1 MRSMTG
7 YSKLV
12 YQDENFSLNM
22 QIKSVNNKNLNFK
35 IKLPYNLNFLEGAI
49 RAEIAS
55 KVSRGSLDVKIEF
68 NDLRDMGNNI
78 FDYDEAQSKAYMNV
92 LLEMENEFQEKFTN
106 KMDILVRN
114 LNVIKKNDVEIDEEE
129 YSSFILGK
137 VREMLV
143 PFIQTREDEGNRLKN
158 YLAERVEILEEKISE
173 IKKYKNVVVENY
185 KTKLL
190 ERLDAIRGD
199 IEFKEE
205 DILKEILLFTDKSDI
220 SEEISRLDSHLV
232 QLKKDLDTNDEPV
245 GKKID
250 FILQEIYRE
259 LNTTG
264 VKSNLYEISKLIVE
278 SKNELEKI
286 REQAMNIE

>member
-7 YSKLV
+7 YSKLS
-12 YQDENFSLNM
+12 YQDDKYALNM
-22 QIKSVNNKNLNFK
+22 ELKSVNNKNLNLK

-49 RAEIAS
+49 RTEIAS
-55 KVSRGSLDVKIEF
+55 KVSRGSLDLKIEF
-68 NDLRDMGNNI
+68 SDLRDLGKL
-78 FDYDEAQSKAYMNV
+78 FDYDKEQSKGYMNV
-92 LLEMENEFQEKFTN
+92 LLEMEKDFNEKFSN

-114 LNVIKKNDVEIDEEE
+114 LNVIKKNDFEIDEEE
-129 YSSFILGK
+129 YTNFILGK
-137 VREMLV
+137 IKELLT
-143 PFIQTREDEGNRLKN
+143 PFIKTREEEGERLRI
-158 YLAERVEILEEKISE
+158 YFFERISVLEANIDE
-173 IKKYKNVVVENY
+173 IKKYKDQVVEIY
-185 KTKLL
+185 KNKLL
-190 ERLDAIRGD
+190 ERLDKIKGN

-220 SEEISRLDSHLV
+220 SEEISRLDSHME
-232 QLKKDLDTNDEPV
+232 QLKKELSLKGVAV

-278 SKNELEKI
+278 CKNELEKI
-286 REQAMNIE
+286 REQSMNIE

>member
-7 YSKLV
+7 YSKLA
-12 YQDENFSLNM
+12 YQDDKYALNM
-22 QIKSVNNKNLNFK
+22 ELKSVNNKNLNLK

-49 RAEIAS
+49 RTEIAS
-55 KVSRGSLDVKIEF
+55 KVSRGSLDLKIEF
-68 NDLRDMGNNI
+68 NDLRDLGKL
-78 FDYDEAQSKAYMNV
+78 FDYDKEQSKGYMKV
-92 LLEMENEFQEKFTN
+92 LLEMEQDFNEKFSN

-114 LNVIKKNDVEIDEEE
+114 LNVIKKNDFEIDEDE
-129 YSSFILGK
+129 YSKFILDK
-137 VREMLV
+137 IKELLI
-143 PFIQTREDEGNRLKN
+143 PFIKTREEEGERLRN
-158 YLAERVEILEEKISE
+158 YFFERIEILETNIDE
-173 IKKYKNVVVENY
+173 IKKYKDQVVDIY
-185 KTKLL
+185 RSKLL
-190 ERLDAIRGD
+190 ERLEKIKGN

-220 SEEISRLDSHLV
+220 SEEISRLDSHME
-232 QLKKDLDTNDEPV
+232 QLKKELSSKGVAV

-278 SKNELEKI
+278 CKNELEKI
-286 REQAMNIE
+286 REQSMNIE

>member
-7 YSKLV
+7 YSKLA
-12 YQDENFSLNM
+12 YQDDKYALNM
-22 QIKSVNNKNLNFK
+22 ELKSVNNKNLNLK

-49 RAEIAS
+49 RTEIAS
-55 KVSRGSLDVKIEF
+55 KVSRGSLDLKIEF
-68 NDLRDMGNNI
+68 NDLRDLGKL
-78 FDYDEAQSKAYMNV
+78 FDYDKEQSKGYMKV
-92 LLEMENEFQEKFTN
+92 LLEMEQDFNEKFSN

-114 LNVIKKNDVEIDEEE
+114 LNVIKKNDFEIDEDE
-129 YSSFILGK
+129 YNKFILDK
-137 VREMLV
+137 IKELLI
-143 PFIQTREDEGNRLKN
+143 PFIKTREEEGERLRN
-158 YLAERVEILEEKISE
+158 YFFERIEILEANIDE
-173 IKKYKNVVVENY
+173 IKKYKDQVVDIY
-185 KTKLL
+185 RSKLL
-190 ERLDAIRGD
+190 ERLEKIKGN

-220 SEEISRLDSHLV
+220 SEEISRLDSHME
-232 QLKKDLDTNDEPV
+232 QLKKELSSKGVAV

-278 SKNELEKI
+278 CKNELEKI
-286 REQAMNIE
+286 REQSMNIE

>member
-7 YSKLV
+7 YSKLS
-12 YQDENFSLNM
+12 YQDDKYALNM
-22 QIKSVNNKNLNFK
+22 ELKSVNNKNLNLK

-49 RAEIAS
+49 RTEIAS
-55 KVSRGSLDVKIEF
+55 KVSRGSLDLKIEF
-68 NDLRDMGNNI
+68 SDLRDLGKL
-78 FDYDEAQSKAYMNV
+78 FDYDKEQSKGYMNV
-92 LLEMENEFQEKFTN
+92 LLEMEKDFNEKFSN

-114 LNVIKKNDVEIDEEE
+114 LNVIKKNDFEIDEEE
-129 YSSFILGK
+129 YTNFILGK
-137 VREMLV
+137 IKELLT
-143 PFIQTREDEGNRLKN
+143 PFIKTREEEGERLRI
-158 YLAERVEILEEKISE
+158 YFLERISVLEANIDE
-173 IKKYKNVVVENY
+173 IKKYKDQVVEIY
-185 KTKLL
+185 KNKLL
-190 ERLDAIRGD
+190 ERLDKIKGN

-220 SEEISRLDSHLV
+220 SEEISRLDSHME
-232 QLKKDLDTNDEPV
+232 QLKKELSLKGVAV

-278 SKNELEKI
+278 CKNELEKI
-286 REQAMNIE
+286 REQSMNIG

>member
-22 QIKSVNNKNLNFK
+22 QIKSVNNKNLNLK

-143 PFIQTREDEGNRLKN
+143 PFIQTREDEGNRLKK
-158 YLAERVEILEEKISE
+158 YLAERVEILEDKISE

-232 QLKKDLDTNDEPV
+232 QLKKDLDITDEPV

>member
-7 YSKLV
+7 YSKLS
-12 YQDENFSLNM
+12 YQDDKYALNM
-22 QIKSVNNKNLNFK
+22 ELKSVNNKNLNLK

-49 RAEIAS
+49 RTEIAS
-55 KVSRGSLDVKIEF
+55 KVSRGSLDLKIEF
-68 NDLRDMGNNI
+68 SDLRDLGKL
-78 FDYDEAQSKAYMNV
+78 FDYDKEQSKGYMNV
-92 LLEMENEFQEKFTN
+92 LLEMEKDFNEKFSN

-114 LNVIKKNDVEIDEEE
+114 LNVIKKNDFEVDENE
-129 YSSFILGK
+129 YSNFIVGK
-137 VREMLV
+137 VRELLV
-143 PFIQTREDEGNRLKN
+143 PFIKTREEEGERLRL
-158 YLAERVEILEEKISE
+158 YFLERLAILENKICE
-173 IKKYKNVVVENY
+173 IKKHKDTVVEIYKN
-185 KTKLL
+185 KLL
-190 ERLDAIRGD
+190 ERLDKIRGT

-220 SEEISRLDSHLV
+220 SEEISRLDSHME
-232 QLKKDLDTNDEPV
+232 QLKKELLIKGEPV

-278 SKNELEKI
+278 CKNELEKI
-286 REQAMNIE
+286 REQSMNIE

>member
-143 PFIQTREDEGNRLKN
+143 PFIQTREDEGNRLKK
-158 YLAERVEILEEKISE
+158 YLAERVEILEDKISE

-232 QLKKDLDTNDEPV
+232 QLKKDLDITDEPV

-264 VKSNLYEISKLIVE
+264 VKSNLYEISKLIVD

>member
-7 YSKLV
+7 YSKLA
-12 YQDENFSLNM
+12 YQDDKYALNM
-22 QIKSVNNKNLNFK
+22 ELKSVNNKNLNLK

-49 RAEIAS
+49 RTEIAS
-55 KVSRGSLDVKIEF
+55 KVSRGSLDLKIEF
-68 NDLRDMGNNI
+68 NDLRDLGKL
-78 FDYDEAQSKAYMNV
+78 FDYDKEQSKGYMKV
-92 LLEMENEFQEKFTN
+92 LLEMEQDFNEKFSN

-114 LNVIKKNDVEIDEEE
+114 LNVIKKNDFEIDEDE
-129 YSSFILGK
+129 YSKFILDK
-137 VREMLV
+137 IKELLI
-143 PFIQTREDEGNRLKN
+143 PFIKTREEEGERLRN
-158 YLAERVEILEEKISE
+158 YFFERIEVLEANIDE
-173 IKKYKNVVVENY
+173 IKKYKDQVVDIY
-185 KTKLL
+185 RSKLL
-190 ERLDAIRGD
+190 ERLEKIKGN

-220 SEEISRLDSHLV
+220 SEEISRLDSHME
-232 QLKKDLDTNDEPV
+232 QLKKELSSKGVAV

-278 SKNELEKI
+278 CKNELEKI
-286 REQAMNIE
+286 REQSMNIE

>member
-55 KVSRGSLDVKIEF
+55 KVNRGSLDVKIEF
-68 NDLRDMGNNI
+68 NDLRETCNV
-78 FDYDEAQSKAYMNV
+78 FDYDKAQSKAYMGV
-92 LLEMENEFQEKFTN
+92 LSDMEKEFGETFTN

-114 LNVIKKNDVEIDEEE
+114 LNVIKKNDVEIDESE
-129 YSSFILGK
+129 YSDFILGK
-137 VREMLV
+137 VRELLV
-143 PFIQTREDEGNRLKN
+143 PFIKTREDEGNRLKE
-158 YLAERVEILEEKISE
+158 YLSERVEILESKIEE
-173 IKKYKNVVVENY
+173 IKKYKGMVVEEY
-185 KTKLL
+185 KDKLL
-190 ERLDAIRGD
+190 ERLDTIRGD

-232 QLKKDLDTNDEPV
+232 QLKKDLEIKNEPV

-264 VKSNLYEISKLIVE
+264 VKSNMYEISKLIVE

-286 REQAMNIE
+286 REQVMNIE

>member
-7 YSKLV
+7 YSKLS
-12 YQDENFSLNM
+12 YQDDKYALNM
-22 QIKSVNNKNLNFK
+22 ELKSVNNKNLNLK

-49 RAEIAS
+49 RTEIAS
-55 KVSRGSLDVKIEF
+55 KVSRGSLDLKIEF
-68 NDLRDMGNNI
+68 SDLRDLGKL
-78 FDYDEAQSKAYMNV
+78 FDYDKEQSKGYMNV
-92 LLEMENEFQEKFTN
+92 LLEMEKDFNEKFSN

-114 LNVIKKNDVEIDEEE
+114 LNVIKKNDFEIDEEE
-129 YSSFILGK
+129 YTNFILGK
-137 VREMLV
+137 IKELLT
-143 PFIQTREDEGNRLKN
+143 PFIKTREEEGERLRI
-158 YLAERVEILEEKISE
+158 YFLERISVLEANIDE
-173 IKKYKNVVVENY
+173 IKKYKDQVVEIY
-185 KTKLL
+185 KNKLL
-190 ERLDAIRGD
+190 ERLDKIKGN

-220 SEEISRLDSHLV
+220 SEEISRLDSHME
-232 QLKKDLDTNDEPV
+232 QLKKELSLKGVAV

-278 SKNELEKI
+278 CKNELEKI
-286 REQAMNIE
+286 REQSMNVE

>member
-1 MRSMTG
+1 MKSMTG

-12 YQDENFSLNM
+12 YQDENYSLNM
-22 QIKSVNNKNLNFK
+22 QIKSVNNKNLNLK
-35 IKLPYNLNFLEGAI
+35 IKLPYSLNFLEGAI

-68 NDLRDMGNNI
+68 SDLRDEGNI
-78 FDYDEAQSKAYMNV
+78 FDYDKAQSKAYMKV
-92 LLEMENEFQEKFTN
+92 LSEMEKEFGEKFTN

-114 LNVIKKNDVEIDEEE
+114 LNVVKKNDVETDDEE
-129 YSSFILGK
+129 YSNFILGK
-137 VREMLV
+137 LRELLV
-143 PFIQTREDEGNRLKN
+143 PFIKTREEEGARLKE
-158 YLAERVEILEEKISE
+158 YLKGRVAVLEEKISE
-173 IKKYKNVVVENY
+173 IKKYKKIVVQDY
-185 KTKLL
+185 KDKLL
-190 ERLDAIRGD
+190 ERLDTIRGD
-199 IEFKEE
+199 IQFKEE

-220 SEEISRLDSHLV
+220 SEEISRLDSHMV
-232 QLKKDLDTNDEPV
+232 QLKKELEKTTEPV

-264 VKSNLYEISKLIVE
+264 VKSNLYDISKLIVE

-286 REQAMNIE
+286 REQVMNIE

>member
-55 KVSRGSLDVKIEF
+55 KVNRGSLDVKIEF
-68 NDLRDMGNNI
+68 NDLRETCNV
-78 FDYDEAQSKAYMNV
+78 FDYDKAQSKAYMGV
-92 LLEMENEFQEKFTN
+92 LSDMEKEFGEKFTN

-114 LNVIKKNDVEIDEEE
+114 LNVIKKNDVEIDESE
-129 YSSFILGK
+129 YSDFILGK
-137 VREMLV
+137 VRELLV
-143 PFIQTREDEGNRLKN
+143 PFIKTREDEGNRLKE
-158 YLAERVEILEEKISE
+158 YLSERVEILESKIEE
-173 IKKYKNVVVENY
+173 IKKYKGMVVEEY
-185 KTKLL
+185 KDKLL
-190 ERLDAIRGD
+190 ERLDTIRGD
-199 IEFKEE
+199 IEFEEE

-232 QLKKDLDTNDEPV
+232 QLKKDLEIKNEPV

-264 VKSNLYEISKLIVE
+264 VKSNMYEISKLIVE

-286 REQAMNIE
+286 REQVMNIE

>member
-55 KVSRGSLDVKIEF
+55 KVNRGSLDIKIEF
-68 NDLRDMGNNI
+68 NDLRETCNV
-78 FDYDEAQSKAYMNV
+78 FDYDKAQSKAYMGV
-92 LLEMENEFQEKFTN
+92 LSDMEKEFGEKFTN

-114 LNVIKKNDVEIDEEE
+114 LNVIKKNDVEIDESE
-129 YSSFILGK
+129 YSDFILGK
-137 VREMLV
+137 VRELLV
-143 PFIQTREDEGNRLKN
+143 PFIKTREDEGNRLKE
-158 YLAERVEILEEKISE
+158 YLSERVEILESKIEE
-173 IKKYKNVVVENY
+173 IKKYKGMVVEEY
-185 KTKLL
+185 KDKLL
-190 ERLDAIRGD
+190 ERLDTIRGD
-199 IEFKEE
+199 IEFEEE

-232 QLKKDLDTNDEPV
+232 QLKKDLEIKNEPV

-264 VKSNLYEISKLIVE
+264 VKSNMYEISKLIVE

-286 REQAMNIE
+286 REQVMNIE

>member
-1 MRSMTG
+1 MKSMTG

-12 YQDENFSLNM
+12 YQDENYSLNM
-22 QIKSVNNKNLNFK
+22 QIKSVNNKNLNLK
-35 IKLPYNLNFLEGAI
+35 IKLPYSLNFLEGAI

-68 NDLRDMGNNI
+68 SDLRDEGNI
-78 FDYDEAQSKAYMNV
+78 FDYDKAQSKAYMKV
-92 LLEMENEFQEKFTN
+92 LSEMEKEFGEKFTN

-114 LNVIKKNDVEIDEEE
+114 LNVVKKNDVETDDEE
-129 YSSFILGK
+129 YSNFILGK
-137 VREMLV
+137 LRELLV
-143 PFIQTREDEGNRLKN
+143 PFIKTREEEGARLKE
-158 YLAERVEILEEKISE
+158 YLKGRVAVLEEKISE
-173 IKKYKNVVVENY
+173 IKKYKEIVVQDY
-185 KTKLL
+185 KDKLL
-190 ERLDAIRGD
+190 ERLDTIRGD

-220 SEEISRLDSHLV
+220 SEEISRLDSHIV
-232 QLKKDLDTNDEPV
+232 QLKKELEKTTEPV

-264 VKSNLYEISKLIVE
+264 VKSNLYDISKLIVE

-286 REQAMNIE
+286 REQVMNIE

>member
-7 YSKLV
+7 YSKLA
-12 YQDENFSLNM
+12 YQDDKYALNM
-22 QIKSVNNKNLNFK
+22 ELKSVNNKNLNLK

-49 RAEIAS
+49 RTEIAS
-55 KVSRGSLDVKIEF
+55 KVSRGSLDLKIEF
-68 NDLRDMGNNI
+68 NDLRDLGKL
-78 FDYDEAQSKAYMNV
+78 FDYDKEQSKGYMKV
-92 LLEMENEFQEKFTN
+92 LLEMEQDFNEKFSN

-114 LNVIKKNDVEIDEEE
+114 LNVIKKNDFEIDEDE
-129 YSSFILGK
+129 YSKFILDK
-137 VREMLV
+137 IKELLI
-143 PFIQTREDEGNRLKN
+143 PFIKTRKEEGERLRN
-158 YLAERVEILEEKISE
+158 YFFERIEILEANIDE
-173 IKKYKNVVVENY
+173 IKKYKDQVVDIY
-185 KTKLL
+185 RSKLL
-190 ERLDAIRGD
+190 ERLEKIKGN

-220 SEEISRLDSHLV
+220 SEEISRLDSHME
-232 QLKKDLDTNDEPV
+232 QLKKELSSKGVAV

-278 SKNELEKI
+278 CKNELEKI
-286 REQAMNIE
+286 REQSMNIE